1 MWVHGYQF
9 SVKLHKAQ
17 TMDSPQTADL
27 VMSAGSLI
35 FTDQIMTAACRSQ
48 QATQEDSATV
58 PDHEETNPGHNEEDS
73 QSDKT
78 QQKNS

>member
-1 MWVHGYQF
+1 
-9 SVKLHKAQ
+9 
-17 TMDSPQTADL
+17 MDSPQT
-27 VMSAGSLI
+27 AGSLI
-35 FTDQIMTAACRSQ
+35 FTDQIMDAARRSQ
-48 QATQEDSATV
+48 QTTQEDSASD